1 MQNYSDF
8 EQQKRSEIIGV
19 LFGAF
24 GQAGDSNRLTIY
36 TKMLK
41 DIPSSA
47 LEKVCRK
54 LMLESRF
61 LPTIADIVSATKSL
75 MGTADEAQRTRE
87 WDEALAEIER
97 AMQRTPW
104 GSYPVFSRPEIAM
117 AVESFGWYNLQTCL
131 AEDINTVRAQ
141 LRRIYED
148 VCKRTAERG
157 HNEYVLGKSKSGL
170 LQPSART
177 RKDLELLKAGELKKS
192 VSQGLTRVSTCC
204 YTMPMPPPPPGSK
217 SKGKTFAEW
226 KAERVKENDG

>member
-1 MQNYSDF
+1 MPNYSDF
-8 EQQKRSEIIGV
+8 DQQKRSEILGV

-24 GQAGDSNRLTIY
+24 GQASDSNRLIIY
-36 TKMLK
+36 IKMLK
-41 DIPSSA
+41 DIPVSA

-61 LPTIADIVSATKSL
+61 LPTIADIVGAAKSL
-75 MGTADEAQRTRE
+75 LGTADDDKRIRE
-87 WDEALAEIER
+87 WDEAWAEIER

-104 GSYPVFSRPEIAM
+104 GSYPVFSRPEIAI

-177 RKDLELLKAGELKKS
+177 RKDLELLKAGELKRAPKES
-192 VSQGLTRVSTCC
+192 AGLTPIRADCFI
-204 YTMPMPPPPPGSK
+204 MPPA
-217 SKGKTFAEW
+217 KGKTFAEW
-226 KAERVKENDG
+226 QKERRQGNDG